1 MGLSVSDFSR
11 MTPTEFNAI
20 YKEWQS
26 RQEDNERGRWE
37 RCRWICYYALK
48 PYAKNGLKPED
59 VLRFGWDGGMN
70 TGGSKTKMTKEELEA
85 DKKEFEKLMELWKD
99 E

>member
-48 PYAKNGLKPED
+48 PYAKKGLKPED
-59 VLRFGWDGGMN
+59 VLKFGWDKTQKSGVP
-70 TGGSKTKMTKEELEA
+70 KTKMTKAEQE
-85 DKKEFEKLMELWKD
+85 DDMKEFKQLEELWKD